1 MADLTHRIAA
11 AADVLKR
18 IATRFRKAPVQTPAG
33 GPLAGMRVAV
43 PPWLIDLDLDNAY
56 EPDVTAA
63 FERLVQPGFAC
74 ADLGAHVG
82 YFTLLLARLSGEDG
96 SVVAFEAS
104 PDNARIVERN
114 VHLNALENRVT
125 VEVAAVT
132 DRSVDAVPL
141 YAGRTGGSTEWTLD
155 ADFAT
160 REDVGTASIEPTAE
174 VRGVSLDE
182 YFPPGSRLD
191 LVKIDIEGAEAQAIP
206 GMQRLLREAHPIIVL
221 EFHREVGWPA
231 IPALQEAGY
240 SFSTLEGR
248 PLDSFHG
255 PHEVPYQVVAEP
267 PPGA

>member
-1 MADLTHRIAA
+1 
-11 AADVLKR
+11 
-18 IATRFRKAPVQTPAG
+18 
-33 GPLAGMRVAV
+33 MRVAV
-43 PPWLIDLDLDNAY
+43 PPWLIDLDLDTEY

-63 FERLVQPGFAC
+63 LQRLVQPGFAC

-82 YFTLLLARLSGEDG
+82 YFTLLLARLSGAAG

-114 VHLNALENRVT
+114 VRLNGLDHRVS

-132 DRSVDAVPL
+132 DRSVDALPL
-141 YAGRTGGSTEWTLD
+141 YAGRTGGSMEWTLD

-160 REDVGTASIEPTAE
+160 REEVGTATIEPTAE

-182 YFPPGSRLD
+182 YFPPGSNLD

-206 GMQRLLREAHPIIVL
+206 GMQRLLRDARPIVVL

-231 IPALQEAGY
+231 IPALQEAAY
-240 SFSTLEGR
+240 SFATLEGR
-248 PLDSFHG
+248 PLERFRG
-255 PHEVPYQVVAEP
+255 PDEVPYQLLAEP
-267 PPGA
+267 PRGT